1 MSLIPMVVE
10 QTSRGER
17 SYDIFSRLLKERLI
31 FLIGEIED
39 YMANIIVA
47 QMMFLEAEDPDK
59 DIYLYINSPGGII
72 TAGMSIYDTMQFIKP
87 NVGTFCIGQASSM
100 GAFILSAGAKGKR
113 FCLPNSRMMI
123 HQPLGSFRGQATD
136 IEIHAKEIIKVKS
149 CMNKLMSKHTGQP
162 IEIIQ
167 KDTERDCFLSATEAL
182 NYGLIDSILHKR
194 K

>member
-1 MSLIPMVVE
+1 MFNKIKRDNINYMSLIPMVVE

-87 NVGTFCIGQASSM
+87 
-100 GAFILSAGAKGKR
+100 
-113 FCLPNSRMMI
+113 
-123 HQPLGSFRGQATD
+123 
-136 IEIHAKEIIKVKS
+136 
-149 CMNKLMSKHTGQP
+149 
-162 IEIIQ
+162 
-167 KDTERDCFLSATEAL
+167 
-182 NYGLIDSILHKR
+182 
-194 K
+194 